1 MLKYFTRNIR
11 YLLSL
16 LFLIVPLYG
25 QETLSDE
32 EIKGISDNIQKIQKE
47 KEVLA
52 KMVSEYEKSAKT
64 DSLLLVKKDEQIAL
78 LQERVDI
85 AENQAKLEKPKWF
98 ENKSMYFTYGAAA
111 IIIPTYLGVK
121 IVDVS
126 N

>member
-1 MLKYFTRNIR
+1 MLKYFSRNIII
-11 YLLSL
+11 LISL

-25 QETLSDE
+25 QQTLSDE
-32 EIKGISDNIQKIQKE
+32 EIRGIQTNIQKIQNE
-47 KEVLA
+47 NEVLT

-64 DSLLLVKKDEQIAL
+64 DSLLLVKKDEQISL

-85 AENQAKLEKPKWF
+85 VENQSKLEKPKWF
-98 ENKSMYFTYGAAA
+98 ENKWLYFTYGAAA

-126 N
+126 S

>member
-1 MLKYFTRNIR
+1 MLKYFSSNIII
-11 YLLSL
+11 LISL
-16 LFLIVPLYG
+16 LFLVVPLYG
-25 QETLSDE
+25 QQTLSDE
-32 EIKGISDNIQKIQKE
+32 EIKGIRDNIQKIQSE
-47 KEVLA
+47 NEVLT

-64 DSLLLVKKDEQIAL
+64 DSLLLVKKDEQISL

-85 AENQAKLEKPKWF
+85 VENQSKLEKPKWF
-98 ENKSMYFTYGAAA
+98 ENKWLYFGYGAAA

>member
-47 KEVLA
+47 NEVLV

-78 LQERVDI
+78 LQ
-85 AENQAKLEKPKWF
+85 
-98 ENKSMYFTYGAAA
+98 
-111 IIIPTYLGVK
+111 
-121 IVDVS
+121 
-126 N
+126 

>member
-1 MLKYFTRNIR
+1 MLKYFSRNIII
-11 YLLSL
+11 LISL
-16 LFLIVPLYG
+16 LFLVVPLYG
-25 QETLSDE
+25 QQTLSDE
-32 EIKGISDNIQKIQKE
+32 EIKGIRDNIQKIQSE
-47 KEVLA
+47 NEVLT

-64 DSLLLVKKDEQIAL
+64 DSLLLVKKDEQISL

-85 AENQAKLEKPKWF
+85 VENQSKLEKPKWF
-98 ENKSMYFTYGAAA
+98 ENKWLYFGYGAAA

>member
-1 MLKYFTRNIR
+1 MLKYFSRNIII
-11 YLLSL
+11 LISL

-25 QETLSDE
+25 QQTLSDE
-32 EIKGISDNIQKIQKE
+32 EIRGIQTNIQKIQNE
-47 KEVLA
+47 NEVLT
-52 KMVSEYEKSAKT
+52 KLVTEYEKSTKT

-85 AENQAKLEKPKWF
+85 IENQSKLEKPKWF
-98 ENKSMYFTYGAAA
+98 ENKWLYFTYGAAA

-126 N
+126 S

>member
-1 MLKYFTRNIR
+1 MLKYFSRNIII
-11 YLLSL
+11 LISL
-16 LFLIVPLYG
+16 LFLVVPLYG
-25 QETLSDE
+25 QQTLSDE
-32 EIKGISDNIQKIQKE
+32 EIKGIRDNIQKIQSE
-47 KEVLA
+47 NEVLT

-85 AENQAKLEKPKWF
+85 IENQSKLEKPKWF
-98 ENKSMYFTYGAAA
+98 ENKWLYFTYGAAA

>member
-98 ENKSMYFTYGAAA
+98 ENKWMYFTYGAAA
-111 IIIPTYLGVK
+111 IIIPTYFGIQIADLA
-121 IVDVS
+121 

>member
-1 MLKYFTRNIR
+1 MLKYFSRNIII
-11 YLLSL
+11 LISL

-25 QETLSDE
+25 QQTLSDE
-32 EIKGISDNIQKIQKE
+32 EIKGIRDNIQKIQSE
-47 KEVLA
+47 NEVLT

-64 DSLLLVKKDEQIAL
+64 DSLLLVKKDEQISL

-85 AENQAKLEKPKWF
+85 VENQSKLEKPKWF
-98 ENKSMYFTYGAAA
+98 ENKWLYFGYGAAA

>member
-1 MLKYFTRNIR
+1 MV
-11 YLLSL
+11 
-16 LFLIVPLYG
+16 VPLYG
-25 QETLSDE
+25 QQTLSDE
-32 EIKGISDNIQKIQKE
+32 EIKGIRDNIQKIQSE
-47 KEVLA
+47 NEVLT

-64 DSLLLVKKDEQIAL
+64 DSLLLVKKDEQISL

-85 AENQAKLEKPKWF
+85 VENQSKLEKPKWF
-98 ENKSMYFTYGAAA
+98 ENKWLYFGYGAAA

>member
-1 MLKYFTRNIR
+1 MLKYFSRNIII
-11 YLLSL
+11 LISL
-16 LFLIVPLYG
+16 LFLVVPLYG
-25 QETLSDE
+25 QQTLSDE
-32 EIKGISDNIQKIQKE
+32 EIKGIRDNIQKIQSE
-47 KEVLA
+47 NEVLT

-64 DSLLLVKKDEQIAL
+64 DSLLLVKKDEQISL

-85 AENQAKLEKPKWF
+85 VENQSKLEKPKWF
-98 ENKSMYFTYGAAA
+98 ENKWLYFTYGAAA

>member
-47 KEVLA
+47 KEVLV

-64 DSLLLVKKDEQIAL
+64 DSFFVSPNEAKFVDSTSHLPTHMKK
-78 LQERVDI
+78 
-85 AENQAKLEKPKWF
+85 
-98 ENKSMYFTYGAAA
+98 NK
-111 IIIPTYLGVK
+111 
-121 IVDVS
+121 
-126 N
+126 

>member
-98 ENKSMYFTYGAAA
+98 ENKWLYFTYGAAA

-121 IVDVS
+121 IVDIS